1 MTRYQLRDHA
11 RMFAAY
17 ARNDAYD
24 AALRAVVRPGS
35 IVLDIGTGCGLF
47 ALLACRHGAARV
59 YAVETEP
66 SISIARELATE
77 NRVADRI
84 TFIHQ
89 RSTEVTLPE
98 RVDVT
103 VADIRGVLPLA
114 GSAVTSLIDARERL
128 LKPGGAIVPR
138 RDILQATVVSAPQI
152 YSKAVDVWSG
162 GGALGL
168 STAAARAAAIHQLV
182 PADATDVTE
191 LADPVDIAAIDYR
204 TVATPSVA
212 ATGTWLVSA
221 GTAHGL
227 ALWFEAELADGISY
241 RSGPGSGDELYGL
254 AFLPWPQAVTLTATT
269 AVAVDLRADWIN
281 GSYVWTW
288 RTTIGGADPM
298 LRFEQS
304 TFRGGPIA
312 LDRLPA
318 VACPERESKGL
329 P

>member
-11 RMFAAY
+11 RMFAAR

-47 ALLACRHGAARV
+47 ALLACRHGAGRV

-84 TFIHQ
+84 TFIQQ

-128 LKPGGAIVPR
+128 MKPGGAIVPR
-138 RDILQATVVSAPQI
+138 RDIIQATVVSAPQI
-152 YSKAVDVWSG
+152 YAKAVDVWSS
-162 GGALGL
+162 GALGL
-168 STAAARAAAIHQLV
+168 STAAARASAIHQLV
-182 PADATDVTE
+182 PVDATDVTG
-191 LADPVDIAAIDYR
+191 LADPIDLAAIDYR
-204 TVATPSVA
+204 TIATPSVA
-212 ATGTWLVSA
+212 ATGSWLVSS

-227 ALWFEAELADGISY
+227 ALWFEAELADGIGY
-241 RSGPGSGDELYGL
+241 RSGPGSGDELYGV
-254 AFLPWPQAVTLTATT
+254 AFLPWPQAVTFTATT
-269 AVAVDLRADWIN
+269 AVTVDLRADWIN

-288 RTTIGGADPM
+288 RTTIGGADPL

-304 TFRGGPIA
+304 SFRGGPISM
-312 LDRLPA
+312 DRLRTVAGPA
-318 VACPERESKGL
+318 
-329 P
+329 